1 MKTFLLGILL
11 TLVVGALIAFVFV
24 RSGRMPANADAP
36 PGKLEI
42 WAAST
47 SLGATLAREAPTTPD
62 PVPPTDA
69 NLREGVA
76 LFATN
81 CAVCHG
87 SAKGDEAASPIA
99 RGLYQKPPQF
109 ASEGVEDD
117 PEGDSFWKIQHGIR
131 LTGMPS
137 FRNTLTEQQ
146 IWTLATFLK
155 HMDKL
160 PPSVQPAW
168 TSVRNWPVTGMG
180 TDRAPAA
187 AAATKA
193 QPAHAG

>member
-1 MKTFLLGILL
+1 MKGFLLGILL
-11 TLVVGALIAFVFV
+11 TLVAGALLAFLLVQTGKV
-24 RSGRMPANADAP
+24 PANADAA
-36 PGKLEI
+36 PGKLET

-47 SLGATLAREAPTTPD
+47 SLGATLAREAPTIAD
-62 PVPPTDA
+62 PVAPTDD
-69 NLREGVA
+69 NLRAGIA

-87 SAKGDEAASPIA
+87 SSKGDEAASPIA

-117 PEGDSFWKIQHGIR
+117 PEGKSFWKIQHGIR

-137 FRNTLTEQQ
+137 FRGTLSDRQ
-146 IWTLATFLK
+146 IWTIATFLK

-168 TSVRNWPVTGMG
+168 TAVRNWPVTGEL
-180 TDRAPAA
+180 
-187 AAATKA
+187 KK
-193 QPAHAG
+193 

>member
-1 MKTFLLGILL
+1 MKNVLLGIVL
-11 TLVVGALIAFVFV
+11 TLALGAVFGLV
-24 RSGRMPANADAP
+24 LLRSGRVPANADAA
-36 PGKLEI
+36 PGKLET

-47 SLGATLAREAPTTPD
+47 SLEATLAREAPTTPD
-62 PVPPTDA
+62 PVPPTDD
-69 NLREGVA
+69 NLRAGIA

-87 SAKGDEAASPIA
+87 SSKGDDAASPIA

-117 PEGDSFWKIQHGIR
+117 PEGESFWKIQHGIR

-137 FRNTLTEQQ
+137 FRGTLSERQ
-146 IWTLATFLK
+146 IWTIATFLK

-160 PPSVQPAW
+160 PPAVQPAW
-168 TSVRNWPVTGMG
+168 ANVRNWPVTGE
-180 TDRAPAA
+180 A
-187 AAATKA
+187 KS
-193 QPAHAG
+193 

>member
-1 MKTFLLGILL
+1 MKSFLLGIVV
-11 TLVVGALIAFVFV
+11 TLAAGALLAFVLV
-24 RSGRMPANADAP
+24 RSGRVPANADAV
-36 PGKLEI
+36 PGKLET

-47 SLGATLAREAPTTPD
+47 SLDATLAREAPSMPD
-62 PVPPTDA
+62 PVAPTDE
-69 NLREGVA
+69 NLRAGIA

-87 SAKGDEAASPIA
+87 SSKGDEAASPIA

-117 PEGDSFWKIQHGIR
+117 PEGRSFWKIQHGIR
-131 LTGMPS
+131 LTAMPS
-137 FRNTLTEQQ
+137 FRGTLSDQQ
-146 IWTLATFLK
+146 IWTIATFLK

-168 TSVRNWPVTGMG
+168 AAVRNWPV
-180 TDRAPAA
+180 
-187 AAATKA
+187 
-193 QPAHAG
+193 AGDGKR